1 MNKNIKKLAQAKA
14 DKATNRTDSAGRSG
28 MGATARSYVVPL
40 DYIEEF
46 SGDSGTYT
54 DSSFSGKNVK
64 FRPGIDKVSGGGEG
78 PIRASRSYEGAGKLS
93 KKVRFTR
100 SLRQSDYGTTR
111 KVR

>member
-28 MGATARSYVVPL
+28 MGATARSYLVPL
-40 DYIEEF
+40 DYMEEF
-46 SGDSGTYT
+46 SNDSGTYT
-54 DSSFSGKNVK
+54 DSAFSGKNVK

-78 PIRASRSYEGAGKLS
+78 PIRASRSYEVGGDLG

-111 KVR
+111 KVS